1 MYKLL
6 PLTNSDFGLPAV
18 LIKFTETFK
27 SIAVSLTSGR
37 PSTWNQIYQNAVY
50 NFFRSDH
57 YRFWNAEPSLP
68 AVFLTDSAD
77 FRGYM
82 VQCYHKDCDDMSQ
95 VTQEMVMFL
104 GRTSASMVEL
114 ATSMTNEACQMKKT
128 GRVNIVFRPRVVSLS
143 LSPSSKTENKQR
155 GKKWPREIL
164 GCAKRDYL

>member
-6 PLTNSDFGLPAV
+6 PLTNFDFGLPAV

-27 SIAVSLTSGR
+27 SIAVSLISGR
-37 PSTWNQIYQNAVY
+37 PSTWNQFYQNAVY

-82 VQCYHKDCDDMSQ
+82 VQCYHKDCDDMSH
-95 VTQEMVMFL
+95 VTPKRLEFL
-104 GRTSASMVEL
+104 GQIADSVVEVAS
-114 ATSMTNEACQMKKT
+114 SMTNEKCHGKIIT
-128 GRVNIVFRPRVVSLS
+128 IFSLGRRSQVNYKCI
-143 LSPSSKTENKQR
+143 R
-155 GKKWPREIL
+155 GSITTIEK
-164 GCAKRDYL
+164 C